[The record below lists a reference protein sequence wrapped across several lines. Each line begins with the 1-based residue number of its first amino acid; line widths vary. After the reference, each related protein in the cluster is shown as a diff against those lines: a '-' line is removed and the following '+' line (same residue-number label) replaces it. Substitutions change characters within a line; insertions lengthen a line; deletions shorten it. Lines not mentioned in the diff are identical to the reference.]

1 MEHSS
6 FVAIHECGF
15 YIWHCLHWDDSMDLN
30 TTGIESIIKKNVS
43 LNLKLRHVMKT
54 RSHKRILGTIYLSHM

>member
-30 TTGIESIIKKNVS
+30 TTGIESIIKKKCVS
-43 LNLKLRHVMKT
+43 KPEAETCNENLVSQMYFRDHLP
-54 RSHKRILGTIYLSHM
+54 